1 MTNMGASVSMRPF
14 LITAAG
20 QFEKQIQRPVAPYFL
35 ASALLP
41 MAALS
46 AEPSFAG
53 WISTFLGEWPV
64 WGNCPSAFAPAAKV
78 DSPRNLVSQLRKS
91 NDRFGLKAVIRCT
104 AAPKG

>member
-1 MTNMGASVSMRPF
+1 MGASVSMRPF

-46 AEPSFAG
+46 R
-53 WISTFLGEWPV
+53 
-64 WGNCPSAFAPAAKV
+64 SAVVPAFKMLRSAP
-78 DSPRNLVSQLRKS
+78 
-91 NDRFGLKAVIRCT
+91 T
-104 AAPKG
+104 AAFTRQCGVPEVENTSTADRKHQLD

>member
-1 MTNMGASVSMRPF
+1 MGASVSMRPF

-46 AEPSFAG
+46 R
-53 WISTFLGEWPV
+53 
-64 WGNCPSAFAPAAKV
+64 SAVVPAFKMLRSAP
-78 DSPRNLVSQLRKS
+78 
-91 NDRFGLKAVIRCT
+91 T
-104 AAPKG
+104 AAFTRQCGVYETGKMSAVDRER

>member
-46 AEPSFAG
+46 R
-53 WISTFLGEWPV
+53 
-64 WGNCPSAFAPAAKV
+64 SAVVPAFKMLRSAP
-78 DSPRNLVSQLRKS
+78 
-91 NDRFGLKAVIRCT
+91 T
-104 AAPKG
+104 AAIHAAVRRVRNRKNVGCGP